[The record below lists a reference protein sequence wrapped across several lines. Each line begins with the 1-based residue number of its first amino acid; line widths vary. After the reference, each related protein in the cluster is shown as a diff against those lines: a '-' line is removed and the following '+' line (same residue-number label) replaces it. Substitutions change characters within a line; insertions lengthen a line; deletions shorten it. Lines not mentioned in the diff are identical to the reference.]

1 MKIMAFQK
9 FGTPTC
15 GAVTGRFS
23 PREGAGVGD
32 ASDDLGQEAERPA
45 EEEEEDDDEDGE
57 DGDGGPQGAL

>member
-1 MKIMAFQK
+1 MAFKK

-32 ASDDLGQEAERPA
+32 DADDLGQEVERPA
-45 EEEEEDDDEDGE
+45 EEDDEDEDEE
-57 DGDGGPQGAL
+57 DGDEGPQGAL